1 MGVPHFIIHFTG
13 IFQYKPS
20 LFGPLPTMETLI
32 IPHHPSAGAA
42 GAWLPMHKEQPGI
55 SVRAPALP

>member
-1 MGVPHFIIHFTG
+1 
-13 IFQYKPS
+13 
-20 LFGPLPTMETLI
+20 METLI